1 MITPL
6 NPNPTVNMFDM
17 NTVPTSMNVPLRQ
30 CLVMSV
36 LYGDSH
42 QLPAALFASNL
53 VCQVVVGVTGEC
65 PEKILY
71 SPTVDILL
79 VFSPKAD
86 INRVKVQL
94 ESQASWMGKP
104 IHLQCVRPSGKDLRQ
119 FSVMGSIG
127 PTPTP
132 GTSNHQGKEGDSALQ
147 LPFFS
152 GNHPPGK
159 DEVSFGQWL
168 SAVERAQHTSSSS
181 ALYCWISRSVREPAA
196 QVLRNVSRGASLD
209 TIMSS
214 FKSKYGTVV
223 TFDELMKR
231 FLSVY
236 QFPVE
241 SVTDYAVR
249 LEKTFAEIRDN
260 YPKQLGMD

>member
-1 MITPL
+1 
-6 NPNPTVNMFDM
+6 
-17 NTVPTSMNVPLRQ
+17 
-30 CLVMSV
+30 
-36 LYGDSH
+36 
-42 QLPAALFASNL
+42 
-53 VCQVVVGVTGEC
+53 
-65 PEKILY
+65 
-71 SPTVDILL
+71 
-79 VFSPKAD
+79 
-86 INRVKVQL
+86 
-94 ESQASWMGKP
+94 MGKP
-104 IHLQCVRPSGKDLRQ
+104 IHLYCERPSGKDLRQ
-119 FSVMGSIG
+119 FGVMGSIG

-132 GTSNHQGKEGDSALQ
+132 GTSDHSGKESDAALQ

-159 DEVSFGQWL
+159 DEVSFSQWL
-168 SAVERAQHTSSSS
+168 SAVERTQLTSSFS

-196 QVLRNVSRGASLD
+196 QVLRNVSVGASID

-214 FKSKYGTVV
+214 FKLKYGTVV

-249 LEKTFAEIRDN
+249 LEKAFAEIRDN
-260 YPKQLGMD
+260 YPKQLGMVDKTQHLRERFYQGLRRRIHQKLTPWYEDGKISYMVLLK